1 MFIQWY
7 GGFLKKWSY
16 EEFEINV
23 FEERTKILRG
33 IIDVSNNWEEEQKR
47 KSVFFKK
54 RKKELEKKIEEIRE
68 GRYKDGEKI

>member
-23 FEERTKILRG
+23 FEERTNILRG
-33 IIDVSNNWEEEQKR
+33 IIDAGNNWEEEQKR
-47 KSVFFKK
+47 KSVFLKK
-54 RKKELEKKIEEIRE
+54 RRKELEKKIEEIRKE
-68 GRYKDGEKI
+68 QYKDGKKI

>member
-23 FEERTKILRG
+23 FEERTNILRG
-33 IIDVSNNWEEEQKR
+33 IIDAGNNWEEKKKR
-47 KSVFFKK
+47 MSVFLKK
-54 RKKELEKKIEEIRE
+54 RRKELEKKIEEIRKE
-68 GRYKDGEKI
+68 QYKDGKKI